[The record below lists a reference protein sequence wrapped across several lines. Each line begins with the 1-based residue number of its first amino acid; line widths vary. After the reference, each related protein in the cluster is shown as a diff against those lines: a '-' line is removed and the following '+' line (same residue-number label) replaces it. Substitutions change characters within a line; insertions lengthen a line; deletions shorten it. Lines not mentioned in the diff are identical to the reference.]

1 MRRRKKG
8 TERVLT
14 MGWKPSSRAAATA
27 ETAAGGGGDAA
38 PAALGAGAAAAVDAG
53 GVVAGAGRGEGV
65 ADSGD
70 GAGAAAAEDATAGA
84 WWCAASLRRRRE
96 VGGTCAVSVA
106 ALLHACSSLC
116 CGTPLLRL
124 RLWLCGARV
133 RGLLSAAV
141 AACIGSGLFVS
152 ASVRVCLSLA
162 RTHAADEKEVGEA
175 TKTREKRGG
184 TIRTEKTT
192 ARLETLKEKAV
203 RHNGQS
209 QRHTHTFHT
218 TPFASTRPR
227 HHHQTHPAF
236 CFFLPECDRVE
247 HESTVHIPLTAKSSN
262 CELRKYWGW

>member
-1 MRRRKKG
+1 
-8 TERVLT
+8 

-38 PAALGAGAAAAVDAG
+38 PAALGAAVAAAVDAG

-184 TIRTEKTT
+184 TIRTEKKQLLGWKHSKKKRLDTT
-192 ARLETLKEKAV
+192 DSP
-203 RHNGQS
+203 NGTPTHFTQHLLHPHVLVTITK
-209 QRHTHTFHT
+209 HTPLFVFSYLNVTVWNM
-218 TPFASTRPR
+218 
-227 HHHQTHPAF
+227 
-236 CFFLPECDRVE
+236 RV
-247 HESTVHIPLTAKSSN
+247 
-262 CELRKYWGW
+262 C